1 MHIHI
6 GILFALYVIKFVSDF
21 RQDGGCIMVLRFPPQ
36 IKLIP
41 AKYLKYC

>member
-1 MHIHI
+1 MHI

-21 RQDGGCIMVLRFPPQ
+21 QQVGGCLMALRFPPQ

-41 AKYLKYC
+41 TKYLKYC